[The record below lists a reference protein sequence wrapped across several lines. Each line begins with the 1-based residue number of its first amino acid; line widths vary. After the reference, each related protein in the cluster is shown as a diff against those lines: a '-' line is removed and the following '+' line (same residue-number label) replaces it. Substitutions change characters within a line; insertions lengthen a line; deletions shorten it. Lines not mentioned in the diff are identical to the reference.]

1 MAVIR
6 HAVCG
11 EPPRIRRARPSRR
24 SGHAEKLRHMSL
36 DLEALETSFD
46 LVAPRGDE
54 LMDIFYARL
63 FAAAPAV
70 RPLFAG
76 TNLRKQKIM
85 LLRVLG
91 LLRRSL
97 RDLESIVPILH
108 DLGAR
113 HVAYGARPEHYPV
126 VGAVLIASMAEV
138 AGDAWQPAHERAWAA
153 AFDVVAG
160 AMLDGASR
168 QLDLAA

>member
-1 MAVIR
+1 
-6 HAVCG
+6 
-11 EPPRIRRARPSRR
+11 
-24 SGHAEKLRHMSL
+24 MSL

-54 LMDIFYARL
+54 LADIFYARL

-70 RPLFAG
+70 QPLFAG
-76 TNLRKQKIM
+76 TNLGKQKM
-85 LLRVLG
+85 LLLRVLG
-91 LLRRSL
+91 LLRTSL
-97 RDLESIVPILH
+97 RNLESIVPILH

-138 AGDAWQPAHERAWAA
+138 AGDAWQPAYERAWAA

-160 AMLDGASR
+160 TTLDGASR
-168 QLDLAA
+168 QLDVAA